1 MSNPLQLYINK
12 YIKRPDCWK
21 SLLILSGFLGIT
33 KIYVD
38 RKVQNF
44 IFGEDGKGGEM
55 LIVYTRINEH
65 DSEFRE
71 ERKKFYWHQR
81 LRNYYIPS
89 GYNFNSQL
97 DYKTLSYNYSHND
110 TWSDPRK
117 IPHGH
122 DPDSYTLHHVPHEYF
137 HKD

>member
-1 MSNPLQLYINK
+1 MSNPLQLYLKK
-12 YIKRPDCWK
+12 YVKRPDCWK
-21 SLLILSGFLGIT
+21 SLLILSGFLVIS
-33 KIYVD
+33 KHLVD
-38 RKVQNF
+38 RQVQTF

-55 LIVYTRINEH
+55 LLMYTRIDHHE
-65 DSEFRE
+65 SEFRE

-81 LRNYYIPS
+81 FRNFYVPS

-97 DYKTLSYNYSHND
+97 DYKTLSYNQSHYD

-122 DPDSYTLHHVPHEYF
+122 DGNNYSIHPVPHEFF